1 MSRYSTRSTHHLGN
15 NSPNSQQLNMD
26 NVTETALT
34 ESFDKLVSEGVIVYG
49 PNESIKLDHEGYPVS

>member
-1 MSRYSTRSTHHLGN
+1 
-15 NSPNSQQLNMD
+15 MD